1 MFEKRQKFFT
11 QARKKYKIKKRKE
24 KSDSRREMGEDRE
37 MIERKE
43 GISRISGN
51 FVVYTMK

>member
-24 KSDSRREMGEDRE
+24 SDSRRE

-43 GISRISGN
+43 GISRITGN
-51 FVVYTMK
+51 FVVYTMKQV